1 MFGIAWPH
9 TYLGPV
15 HDVSFDDPEFVAV
28 LVPVPWEP
36 TLLGWLN
43 VWSGARGGDDYA
55 IRVHD
60 LVVEDWLRRGW
71 NNVFLD

>member
-1 MFGIAWPH
+1 MGLCGR
-9 TYLGPV
+9 TPV
-15 HDVSFDDPEFVAV
+15 HHVSFDDPEFVAV

-36 TLLGWLN
+36 TLLGWLT
-43 VWSGARGGDDYA
+43 VWRVARSEEHNA